1 MTKFG
6 ETLRKL
12 RVSQEMGLRE
22 TAVAISI
29 SPSYLSR
36 IERGKEN
43 PPKPEII
50 KALAKALAADPDVL
64 FRLAESTDPDIAFLV
79 KENSKINSLLRLFME
94 FPPTDKQLDDII
106 SFAQIKLSKKSDNNR
121 IVPDATKLKLK
132 KSL

>member
-1 MTKFG
+1 MAKFG

-22 TAVAISI
+22 TAAAISI

-43 PPKPEII
+43 PPKPEVI

-64 FRLAESTDPDIAFLV
+64 FRLSESTDPDIAFLV
-79 KENSKINSLLRLFME
+79 KENSKINALLRLFME
-94 FPPTDKQLDDII
+94 NSPTEKQLEEII
-106 SFAQIKLSKKSDNNR
+106 SFAEKKLSKK
-121 IVPDATKLKLK
+121 K
-132 KSL
+132 